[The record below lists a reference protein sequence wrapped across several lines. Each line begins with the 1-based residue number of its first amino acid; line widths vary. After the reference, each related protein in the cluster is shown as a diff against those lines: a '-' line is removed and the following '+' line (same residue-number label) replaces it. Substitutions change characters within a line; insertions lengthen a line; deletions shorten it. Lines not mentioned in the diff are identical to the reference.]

1 MHMKSIFHNYKC
13 SLLEILLLLCS
24 FILLGWAILSQI
36 KGTGWSVWFETN
48 SLDHIGSFM
57 GGLFSIISIYYLA
70 KNLAEQRQITTIQS
84 FESNYLEIVKFCRD
98 QVMQAKMPD
107 SNSTIRADAPKLFG

>member
-1 MHMKSIFHNYKC
+1 MKSIFHNYKC

-70 KNLAEQRQITTIQS
+70 KILLSNVKSPPYNLSKAITWKLLSFAEI
-84 FESNYLEIVKFCRD
+84 K
-98 QVMQAKMPD
+98 
-107 SNSTIRADAPKLFG
+107 